1 MTGLIEER
9 SWLTATECITPSTWF
24 FTVWALGLPSNSHL
38 CGGYP
43 LVSIHMDYKYLHS
56 FCPFRDGY
64 TLTSCWDLLVPTFPI
79 MFLSGSCP
87 FSPTTAHSLW
97 IHIDPCLWISIAIL
111 HWVNSS
117 ISQTTKTES
126 LRTFTQFPDLSQ
138 FTGQGTL
145 GWSGGQVPW
154 EGLWCTA
161 KVLHC

>member
-9 SWLTATECITPSTWF
+9 SWPTATECITPSTWF

-38 CGGYP
+38 CRGYP

-87 FSPTTAHSLW
+87 FSPTTAQLHVSIVGTTGSKHFSSAFL
-97 IHIDPCLWISIAIL
+97 ISCHHQIIIFCHQEAPIG
-111 HWVNSS
+111 
-117 ISQTTKTES
+117 KTIWWQCSMGLPWCPSGKES
-126 LRTFTQFPDLSQ
+126 A
-138 FTGQGTL
+138 
-145 GWSGGQVPW
+145 
-154 EGLWCTA
+154 C
-161 KVLHC
+161 